1 MMFSLFLSL
10 SYFIAMGSMNSIKPE
25 SSEEVVP
32 EGGNIK
38 LSCKY
43 EGRIFNIQ
51 WYKQQHQRS
60 RPEFLL
66 LITED
71 GSISPEISGFSAH
84 INKSDT
90 RVDLEIISAAVTDS
104 AVYYC
109 AVKPT
114 VTGNTTNL
122 IICLDV
128 CQMLF
133 LSLGN
138 SCEDDITANRAAVFS
153 AEGQTVSLS
162 CNYSVK
168 AENLQ
173 WYRQDP
179 GSAPHYLLMI
189 TDTKEPEVLK
199 AAAVNSRLTAELNQ
213 ERNQVYLQIISAAV
227 TDSAVYYCAVRP
239 TVTGNT
245 TTLYKNTT
253 STRGSHTLL
262 HLSVCDDV
270 SFI

>member
-10 SYFIAMGSMNSIKPE
+10 SYFIAMCSMNSINPE

-43 EGRIFNIQ
+43 EGSINNIQ
-51 WYKQQHQRS
+51 WFQQQQQRS

-71 GSISPEISGFSAH
+71 GFISAEISGFSAH
-84 INKSDT
+84 INKTDK
-90 RVDLEIISAAVTDS
+90 RVDLKIISA
-104 AVYYC
+104 
-109 AVKPT
+109 K
-114 VTGNTTNL
+114 
-122 IICLDV
+122 
-128 CQMLF
+128 
-133 LSLGN
+133 
-138 SCEDDITANRAAVFS
+138 
-153 AEGQTVSLS
+153 
-162 CNYSVK
+162 
-168 AENLQ
+168 
-173 WYRQDP
+173 
-179 GSAPHYLLMI
+179 
-189 TDTKEPEVLK
+189 
-199 AAAVNSRLTAELNQ
+199 
-213 ERNQVYLQIISAAV
+213 V